1 MSVVSEIIARLKP
14 ETGAVF
20 AIVDGA
26 GGWAAVSD
34 SVPMATPAAY
44 VVALREASE
53 ENARMTGPVLQRL
66 EADIAVILVTS
77 NVSDA
82 IGGAAAGDIE
92 ALKAWVRARLIGFT
106 PASAAD
112 PLIHVS
118 GELLKTKNGVVWHEE
133 VYGASTYLEEQP

>member
-1 MSVVSEIIARLKP
+1 MSVVSEIIARLSP
-14 ETGAVF
+14 ATGAVF

-26 GGWAAVSD
+26 AAWAEVSA
-34 SVPMATPAAY
+34 SVPTAMPAAY
-44 VVALREASE
+44 VVTLREAAE
-53 ENARMTGPVLQRL
+53 ANQRATGPVLQHL

-92 ALKAWVRARLIGFT
+92 ALKAWVRGRLIGFT

-112 PLIHVS
+112 PLVHVS

>member
-1 MSVVSEIIARLKP
+1 MSVVSEIIARLSP
-14 ETGAVF
+14 ETGGVF
-20 AIVDGA
+20 AIVEGA

-34 SVPMATPAAY
+34 SVPTAMPAAY
-44 VVALREASE
+44 VVSLREASDKNE
-53 ENARMTGPVLQRL
+53 RITGRVLQHL
-66 EADIAVILVTS
+66 EADIAVILVTD

-92 ALKAWVRARLIGFT
+92 ALKAWVRGRLLGFT

-112 PLIHVS
+112 PLVHVS

-133 VYGASTYLEEQP
+133 VYGASTYLEELP